1 MSVRLRLTRMGR
13 KKRPFYRIVAAD
25 SRAPRDG
32 KFLESIGT
40 YNPLTKPATVEINRE
55 AAMKWLQ
62 NGALPSDTVRSLF
75 SKHGIMFELDLIKRG
90 LTPAQIELEY
100 KKQEAVKA
108 EQLKKQEALEA
119 QKRRD
124 AEKKGQSS
132 AKAKA
137 EKAELEAPSVAAPQE
152 ATSAEEQPSE
162 A

>member
-32 KFLESIGT
+32 KFLEKIGT

-55 AAMKWLQ
+55 AALKWLQ

-75 SKHGIMFELDLIKRG
+75 SKHGIMFELDMIKRG
-90 LTPAQIELEY
+90 LTPEQIELEY

-108 EQLKKQEALEA
+108 EQLKKLEALEA
-119 QKRRD
+119 QKRRES
-124 AEKKGQSS
+124 EKKGESS

-137 EKAELEAPSVAAPQE
+137 EKADPVEPPVAAPQE
-152 ATSAEEQPSE
+152 EASADKQPSE